1 MNEIGFKQV
10 LALKGGW
17 NEWEKA
23 GYPTE
28 PKLEV
33 PVDRK

>member
-1 MNEIGFKQV
+1 VAQQLLKMGFPQV
-10 LALKGGW
+10 WALKGGW

-28 PKLEV
+28 AK
-33 PVDRK
+33 